1 MKKIAVFTGARSE
14 YGLLYQLIKHLHVNE
29 DVSLQLIVGGMHLT
43 PEFGYTVTEIEKDG
57 FPIAEKIDFL
67 LSSGS
72 AVGTAKSMGL
82 ALIAASDC
90 LERLRPDLLV
100 ILGDR
105 TESLA
110 IAQAA
115 MVTRIPIA
123 HIHGGEITEGAIDEA
138 IRHSLTKMSHLHFTS
153 TEEYRKRVIQLGEQP
168 DRVFNVGAPG
178 IDNIVKLKLLSW
190 DELQQSLPFSLSP
203 KYIVMTY
210 HPVTLLADD
219 GVNDL
224 KNLLDVIEEH
234 SEYDVVITYPN
245 ADSSSHRVIEL
256 LKAFHEKNVTRVK
269 VAQSLGQVRY
279 LSVLKYCQAVVGN
292 SSSGII
298 EAPSFGIPTINIG
311 ARQKGRV
318 CSDSVLHSDGS
329 PDSLRQCF
337 SQITNPSFQKKCRT
351 LENPYGQ
358 GTASERIAEVLL
370 STPFDKILSK
380 TFYDI

>member
-14 YGLLYQLIKHLHVNE
+14 YGLLYQLIKLFHVNE
-29 DVSLQLIVGGMHLT
+29 DVTLQLIVGGMHLT

-90 LERLRPDLLV
+90 LERLQPDLLV
-100 ILGDR
+100 TLGDR

-115 MVTRIPIA
+115 MVSRIPIA
-123 HIHGGEITEGAIDEA
+123 HIHGGETTEGAIDEA

-178 IDNIVKLKLLSW
+178 IDNIVKLELLSW
-190 DELQQSLPFSLSP
+190 DELQQSLPFSLSR
-203 KYIVMTY
+203 KYIVLTY
-210 HPVTLLADD
+210 HPVTLLADG
-219 GVNDL
+219 GVSELN
-224 KNLLDVIEEH
+224 NLLDVLEEH
-234 SEYDVVITYPN
+234 PDYDVVITYPN
-245 ADSSSHRVIEL
+245 ADSSSHKIIEL
-256 LKAFHEKNVTRVK
+256 LKAFHEKNASRVK
-269 VAQSLGQVRY
+269 IAQSLGQVRY

-298 EAPSFGIPTINIG
+298 EAPSMGVPTVNIG
-311 ARQKGRV
+311 DRQKGRV
-318 CSDSVLHSDGS
+318 CSDTVLHCDGS
-329 PDSLRQCF
+329 LESIRQSF
-337 SQITNPSFQKKCRT
+337 SQIFDQVFQQKCRAM
-351 LENPYGQ
+351 ENPYGQ
-358 GTASERIAEVLL
+358 GTASECIADVLL
-370 STPFDKILSK
+370 STSFDGLLTK